1 MRTLCTQNQK
11 AEKQPMIINKTLSA
25 CTLLILLSA
34 CETKEEF
41 QARRNQFNG
50 QTVAAVSQRIGRPV
64 AQDKTKAVWITRN
77 TYVDRDPIVRCRQG
91 RCYTV
96 GYHTQVIEEK
106 CTFTATLK
114 AGRIMT
120 STYKGDSCGP
130 LSPRLK
136 KS

>member
-1 MRTLCTQNQK
+1 
-11 AEKQPMIINKTLSA
+11 MIINKTLSA
-25 CTLLILLSA
+25 CALLVLVSA

-50 QTVAAVSQRIGRPV
+50 QTVAAVSQRIGQPV
-64 AQDKTKAVWITRN
+64 SHTKTKAVWYTENR
-77 TYVDRDPIVRCRQG
+77 YVDRDPIVRCRQG

-96 GYHTQVIEEK
+96 GYHTQVTVEK
-106 CTFTATLK
+106 CIFTAALE
-114 AGRIMT
+114 AGRIKT
-120 STYKGDSCGP
+120 STYKGDNCGP